1 MCIRDRH
8 SVDPIYVFGHRN
20 PDTDSVVS
28 AMAYAALHNSLGDRE
43 YVPARLGQ
51 LNDETAFLLD
61 KFGFKPPM
69 LLQIVRTQ
77 VRDLDFD
84 RPPLLGAA
92 VAVSHAW
99 EILRQN
105 KSVSALPV
113 TDEGGLLYGMITAGS
128 IAESDMES
136 IQHPSVSLYLI
147 HI

>member
-1 MCIRDRH
+1 M
-8 SVDPIYVFGHRN
+8 DPIYVFGHRN

-69 LLQIVRTQ
+69 LLQTVRTQ

-105 KSVSALPV
+105 KSVSALPAAFF
-113 TDEGGLLYGMITAGS
+113 LPL
-128 IAESDMES
+128 
-136 IQHPSVSLYLI
+136 
-147 HI
+147 

>member
-1 MCIRDRH
+1 M
-8 SVDPIYVFGHRN
+8 DPIYVFGHRN

-69 LLQIVRTQ
+69 LLQTVRTQ

-92 VAVSHAW
+92 VAVSHAG
-99 EILRQN
+99 
-105 KSVSALPV
+105 KSAARTRVSPPCPSPMKAACS
-113 TDEGGLLYGMITAGS
+113 TA
-128 IAESDMES
+128 
-136 IQHPSVSLYLI
+136 
-147 HI
+147 